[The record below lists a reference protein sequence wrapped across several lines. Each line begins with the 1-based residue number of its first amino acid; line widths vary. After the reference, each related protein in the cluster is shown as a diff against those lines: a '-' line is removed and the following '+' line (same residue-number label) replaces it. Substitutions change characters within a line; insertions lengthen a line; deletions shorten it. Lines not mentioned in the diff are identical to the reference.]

1 MIAMADYVSSGECV
15 KIIHNKKAEVLPKL
29 KGELHDVYL
38 MCTCEVSLFTLNQIN
53 WKNKWLWHL

>member
-1 MIAMADYVSSGECV
+1 MPNIMIAMADYVSSGECV

-38 MCTCEVSLFTLNQIN
+38 ISTCEVSLFTLNQIN
-53 WKNKWLWHL
+53 

>member
-1 MIAMADYVSSGECV
+1 MIAMDDYVSSGEYV

-38 MCTCEVSLFTLNQIN
+38 ISTCEVSLFTLNQIN
-53 WKNKWLWHL
+53 